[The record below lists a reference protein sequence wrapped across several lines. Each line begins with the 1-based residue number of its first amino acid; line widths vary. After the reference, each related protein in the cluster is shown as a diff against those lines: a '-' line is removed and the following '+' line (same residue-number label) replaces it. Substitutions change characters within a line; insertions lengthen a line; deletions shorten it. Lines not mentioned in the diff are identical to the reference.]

1 MFLGALLDSSS
12 FSCYTLSLGNLK
24 YLYDVN
30 SYLNSEDSSND
41 IPKWDSSCELHTMH
55 ITAYWASLPESPQ
68 RHKTQHGQDHSFAL
82 PRLILKAQFSFSM
95 SCLCKQHDCMIT
107 HLNEYLT
114 NPSPYLYSHY
124 HYFSSDFIHLSPGL
138 LSEIPV
144 CGLISF

>member
-1 MFLGALLDSSS
+1 MFLSALLNSSF

-24 YLYDVN
+24 YFYVN

-41 IPKWDSSCELHTMH
+41 SSKRDTSHELHTIH
-55 ITAYWASLPESPQ
+55 VTAYWASLPKSSQ

-82 PRLILKAQFSFSM
+82 PSLILKAQFSFFK
-95 SCLCKQHDCMIT
+95 SCLCKQHGCMIT

-114 NPSPYLYSHY
+114 NASPYLCSNY

-144 CGLISF
+144 CGLISL